1 MVQFIAISI
10 IVFLVV
16 ILSMVTMLLV
26 AKRFLSPS
34 GNVNIEINGD
44 KTITVPQGSSAS
56 TCPRPA
62 AASRAADSVRCRCL
76 RVVAKYSTLSGHTSR
91 ASKSRTTG
99 DWDASAR

>member
-44 KTITVPQGSSAS
+44 KTITVPQGSSLMA
-56 TCPRPA
+56 TRKRHLPA
-62 AASRAADSVRCRCL
+62 LGL
-76 RVVAKYSTLSGHTSR
+76 RRQVEL
-91 ASKSRTTG
+91 RTVQG
-99 DWDASAR
+99 AGA